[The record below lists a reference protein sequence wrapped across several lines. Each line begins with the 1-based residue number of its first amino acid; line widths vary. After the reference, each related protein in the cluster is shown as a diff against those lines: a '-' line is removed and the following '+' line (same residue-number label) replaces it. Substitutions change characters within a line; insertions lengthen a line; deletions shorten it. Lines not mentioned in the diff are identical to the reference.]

1 MKQTNYIYGLLL
13 VLLSTIACTDDLA
26 DLSFASAENIPAP
39 SEIGALLNVTQ
50 DNSGLVTITPT
61 ANNANSFEIGFGD
74 ATTETATVTSG
85 ENISHTYAEGSYQIA
100 ITAKGVND
108 LTATANIPLNLSFRA
123 PENLEITAEIDASNP
138 FKLNVSATADYA
150 AAFHVYFD
158 TSNTEEIPTALAL
171 DAIVGH
177 EYPAVGDYTI
187 KVVALSG
194 GSETVDIT
202 KEITVSAPTYLPIDF
217 EIFDTSVL
225 AGFDGGV
232 MTVIDNPSKNEANN
246 SDKVGQIVKNA
257 GQPWG
262 GNIIT
267 LSEPIDFSTKKLIKM
282 NVWSPRAGGKML
294 FKVENIEK
302 AEIAYEQEV
311 VLTGNSAWEEVT
323 IDYSDIDV
331 SKEYQKVILIF
342 DNGTMGDGSTDFT
355 FYVDNIK
362 LASPSA
368 SGGSIN
374 FPMNFE
380 IPYVTSS
387 FDGGDISV
395 IDNTKTDG
403 NSSSKIV
410 KLVKDAGQVW
420 AGSKITVPTVYQLE
434 TDFTVTLNVWTP
446 RTDLNL
452 LMKFEDAIG
461 WPNTTATPEITAT
474 TTKANEWETLTF
486 SFTGIDTSVDFN
498 NLVLIMDNGAAGD
511 GSDNYT
517 IYLDD
522 ISIASFLNFEPQQAL
537 SSFDGGEI
545 SIIDNIKTSGNDS
558 SKIIKLVKDAGQVW
572 AGSKITV
579 SEPYILDESTT
590 IKLKVWS
597 PRSGLN
603 LLMKFEDA
611 IGWPNTTATAEIT
624 ATTTKADEW
633 EELTFTFPTIDTSI
647 DFTNLVLIMDNGA
660 AGDGS
665 DNYTIYID
673 DITKL

>member
-1 MKQTNYIYGLLL
+1 MKKINYIYGLLL

-39 SEIGALLNVTQ
+39 SEIGALLIVSQ

-61 ANNANSFEIGFGD
+61 GNNANSFEVGFGD
-74 ATTETATVTSG
+74 ETTETVTVASG
-85 ENISHTYAEGSYQIA
+85 ENIAHTYAEGSYEI
-100 ITAKGVND
+100 IVTATGLND
-108 LTATANIPLNLSFRA
+108 LTATANVPLNLSFRA

-150 AAFHVYFD
+150 AGFNVYFD
-158 TSNTEEIPTALAL
+158 TSNTEEVATALAL
-171 DAIVGH
+171 DAVVSY

-194 GSETVDIT
+194 GSETVEMT
-202 KEITVSAPTYLPIDF
+202 KEITVSAPTNLPVDF

-225 AGFDGGV
+225 SGFDGGV
-232 MTVIDNPSKNEANN
+232 MTVIDNPNKSENNN

-257 GQPWG
+257 GQVWG

-267 LSEPIDFSTKKLIKM
+267 LSEPIDFSTKKLVKM
-282 NVWSPRAGGKML
+282 NVWSPRAGGKLL
-294 FKVENIEK
+294 FKVENISENT
-302 AEIAYEQEV
+302 INYEQEV
-311 VLTGNSAWEEVT
+311 VLTGNSEWEEVVF
-323 IDYSDIDV
+323 DYSAIDV
-331 SKEYQKVILIF
+331 TKEYQKIILIF
-342 DNGTMGDGSTDFT
+342 DNGTMGDGSSDFT
-355 FYVDNIK
+355 FYVDNIS
-362 LASPSA
+362 LTNPSL

-380 IPYVTSS
+380 IPFETSS

-395 IDNTKTDG
+395 IDNTKTVG
-403 NSSSKIV
+403 NSSTKVV

-420 AGSKITVPTVYQLE
+420 AGSKITVPSAYQLD
-434 TDFTVTLNVWTP
+434 TDFTVTLNVWSP
-446 RTDLNL
+446 RSGLNL
-452 LMKFEDAIG
+452 LMKFEDAVG
-461 WPNTTATPEITAT
+461 WPNTTATPEVTAT
-474 TTKANEWETLTF
+474 TTKADEWETLTF
-486 SFTGIDTSVDFN
+486 SFTGVDTAIDYN
-498 NLVLIMDNGAAGD
+498 NLVLIMDNGTAGD

-522 ISIASFLNFEPQQAL
+522 ISIASFLNFEPQQEL
-537 SSFDGGEI
+537 SSFDGGDI
-545 SIIDNIKTSGNDS
+545 SIIDNTKTTGNDS
-558 SKIIKLVKDAGQVW
+558 SKVIQLIKDAGQVW

-579 SEPYILDESTT
+579 ATPYQLGESTT

-597 PRSGLN
+597 PRTGLN

-611 IGWPNTTATAEIT
+611 VGWPNTTATAEIT

-633 EELTFTFPTIDTSI
+633 EELTFTFSGIDTSI
-647 DFTNLVLIMDNGA
+647 DFTNLVLIMDNGT

>member
-1 MKQTNYIYGLLL
+1 MNYIYGLLL

-39 SEIGALLNVTQ
+39 SEISALLTVTQ
-50 DNSGLVTITPT
+50 DNSGMVTITPT
-61 ANNANSFEIGFGD
+61 GNNANSFEIGFGD
-74 ATTETATVTSG
+74 EKTETATVASG
-85 ENISHTYAEGSYQIA
+85 ESTTHTYAEGSFE
-100 ITAKGVND
+100 ITVTAMGLND

-123 PENLEITAEIDASNP
+123 PENLEIKAEIDASNP

-158 TSNTEEIPTALAL
+158 TSNTEEAPTALGI
-171 DAIVGH
+171 DAIIGY
-177 EYPAVGDYTI
+177 EYPTVGDYTI

-194 GSETVDIT
+194 GSETIET
-202 KEITVSAPTYLPIDF
+202 TQKITVSAPTNLPIDF
-217 EIFDTSVL
+217 EIFDASVL

-232 MTVIDNPSKNEANN
+232 MTVIDNPSKNEDNN

-267 LSEPIDFSTKKLIKM
+267 LSEPIDFSTKKFIKM

-294 FKVENIEK
+294 FKVENIAK

-342 DNGTMGDGSTDFT
+342 DNGTMGDGSLDFT

-362 LASPSA
+362 LASQST

-374 FPMNFE
+374 FPMSFE
-380 IPYVTSS
+380 IPFETSS
-387 FDGGDISV
+387 FDGGNISI

-403 NSSSKIV
+403 NSSTKV
-410 KLVKDAGQVW
+410 AKLVKDAGQVW
-420 AGSKITVPTVYQLE
+420 AGSKITVPNVYQLE
-434 TDFTVTLNVWTP
+434 TDFTVTLNVWSP
-446 RTDLNL
+446 RADLSL
-452 LMKFEDAIG
+452 LMKFEDAVG

-486 SFTGIDTSVDFN
+486 NFSGIDTSIDFN

-522 ISIASFLNFEPQQAL
+522 ISIASFLDFEPQQAL

-545 SIIDNIKTSGNDS
+545 SIIDNTKTTGNDS

-579 SEPYILDESTT
+579 SEPYILTESTT